1 MDPLVVFEGKITSI
15 SGEITS
21 PNGSFKS
28 KNIVVLRPHESN
40 TAYDN
45 HYEIQVRSDR
55 YALLDKFKIGS
66 MVKAS
71 ANVQGKRWMK
81 PGAAAPMYFKTF
93 SLWKLESLNASTQ
106 EFVPE
111 QSNHPQTSEPEDD
124 NVPF

>member
-1 MDPLVVFEGKITSI
+1 MDPSAVIEGKITFI
-15 SGEITS
+15 SNEITS
-21 PNGSFKS
+21 GNFKS

-45 HYEIQVRSDR
+45 NYEIQVRSDR
-55 YALLDKFKIGS
+55 YALLDKFKVGS

-71 ANVQGKRWMK
+71 INIQGKRWMK
-81 PGAAAPMYFKTF
+81 PGASEPMYFKTL

-111 QSNHPQTSEPEDD
+111 QSHHPQTSNDEPDE
-124 NVPF
+124 NLPF